1 MIICL
6 WIERRKKKFHLYY
19 NSCLKP
25 LKDYNVIA
33 KSCRN
38 KKKYLRYL
46 WNFMHFTLD
55 MEISF
60 SISFFSC
67 SLYHIP
73 FYACIS
79 RHFFMPFILL
89 FTIKYMLPY
98 NNRGVWN
105 TTNVYRIYGFR
116 VIFISSSFF
125 WDVKANTPRGLI

>member
-6 WIERRKKKFHLYY
+6 WIERRKK
-19 NSCLKP
+19 NSIYITTRASNLSKIIMW
-25 LKDYNVIA
+25 LRKAAEI
-33 KSCRN
+33 
-38 KKKYLRYL
+38 KKYLRYL